1 MNVRPKGSALPGR
14 FIIFA
19 LGRGISALG
28 DSLGGM
34 AILWL
39 VAVEWEQAAAFAAIG
54 AAFSIVR
61 VLLGPLAGAFADH
74 CSNRTVMVAAEV
86 LQACMSLGAGWLAAT
101 GLLTLPAV
109 AGLMS
114 IKAVAGLFFGPSA
127 RVYVSRAVAADA
139 LSRANGLQSGLG
151 RIGGIAG
158 PLLAGLVV
166 EGLGISW
173 AFALDGLSFFLSA
186 AVCLAVVPATRA
198 RASATT
204 DSKGLVNIVQA
215 SREGIRTVWQNRP
228 LRTVALTLSLV
239 NMNLS
244 GAMYAV
250 TVFAPRVLKADAA
263 GVGLLQSS
271 IQAGVLIG
279 SAALTLVRIRASTGV
294 LAMAPVVLTVG
305 VILMGVG
312 FVKSLPVLTALMLAY
327 GLAIS
332 VTAVAGELYYQTLIP
347 VDIRGRVMSVSS
359 TIESALQPAGSLA
372 AGLLLEAGLYSAL
385 FLGAGGVCIFLA
397 VPLMRSVQELAGLR
411 GSKETFHNMR

>member
-1 MNVRPKGSALPGR
+1 VNVTPKGFALPGR

-39 VAVEWEQAAAFAAIG
+39 VAVEWEQAAAFAAIR
-54 AAFSIVR
+54 ASLSIVR
-61 VLLGPLAGAFADH
+61 VF
-74 CSNRTVMVAAEV
+74 
-86 LQACMSLGAGWLAAT
+86 
-101 GLLTLPAV
+101 
-109 AGLMS
+109 
-114 IKAVAGLFFGPSA
+114 
-127 RVYVSRAVAADA
+127 VSRAVPIDA
-139 LSRANGLQSGLG
+139 LSRANGLQSGLS

-173 AFALDGLSFFLSA
+173 AFALDGLSFLLSA
-186 AVCLAVVPATRA
+186 AVCLVAVPATRA
-198 RASATT
+198 RASATP

-228 LRTVALTLSLV
+228 LRTVTLTLSLV

-250 TVFAPRVLKADAA
+250 TVFAPRVLKADAG

-294 LAMAPVVLTVG
+294 LSMAPVVLTVG

-312 FVKSLPVLTALMLAY
+312 FVKSLAVLTSLMLAY

-332 VTAVAGELYYQTLIP
+332 VTATASELYYQTLIP
-347 VDIRGRVMSVSS
+347 VDIRGRVMAVSA
-359 TIESALQPAGSLA
+359 TIESALQPAGSMA
-372 AGLLLEAGLYSAL
+372 AGLFLEAGLYSAL
-385 FLGAGGVCIFLA
+385 FLGAGGVCILLA
-397 VPLMRSVQELAGLR
+397 VPLMRSVQELAGMR
-411 GSKETFHNMR
+411 GIKKGHSTA